1 VIIVPQS
8 AAPEPTVSGPVVITG
23 GSRGIGAMTARLLAS
38 RGHPICLSF
47 VSDADAADQ
56 VVADCAAFGV
66 DAIAVRADVSVEQD
80 VVSLFETATAELG
93 SLAGLVNNAAV
104 VDVHVPVAEM
114 SAARLQRMFAVNTI
128 GAFLCA
134 REAVRAMSTRL
145 GGSGGSIVNV
155 SSRAAV
161 LGSAGEYVDYAAS
174 KGAVDTL
181 TTGLANEVATE
192 GIRVNSVRP
201 GLILT
206 DIHAAMGEPGR
217 PQRLA
222 PTVPMRRAGRP
233 DEVAPA
239 IAWLLSDEASFV
251 TGAFLDV
258 SGGR

>member
-1 VIIVPQS
+1 
-8 AAPEPTVSGPVVITG
+8 
-23 GSRGIGAMTARLLAS
+23 MTARLLAA
-38 RGHPICLSF
+38 RGRAVCLSF
-47 VSDADAADQ
+47 VNDADSADA
-56 VVADCAAFGV
+56 VVAACAASGV

-80 VVSLFETATAELG
+80 VVSLFETARAELG
-93 SLAGLVNNAAV
+93 TVTGFVNNAAV
-104 VDVHVPVAEM
+104 VDQHAPVAEM
-114 SAARLQRMFAVNTI
+114 SAERLQRMFGVNAI

-134 REAVRAMSTRL
+134 REAVRAMSTLRGGL
-145 GGSGGSIVNV
+145 GGAIVNV

-181 TTGLANEVATE
+181 TTGLANEVAQE
-192 GIRVNSVRP
+192 GIRVNCVRP
-201 GLILT
+201 GLIET
-206 DIHAAMGEPGR
+206 DIHAAMGEPDR
-217 PQRLA
+217 PKRLA
-222 PTVPMRRAGRP
+222 PSVPMRRPGRA

>member
-1 VIIVPQS
+1 VTIVAQIR
-8 AAPEPTVSGPVVITG
+8 EPGPVLITG
-23 GSRGIGAMTARLLAS
+23 GSRGIGAMTARLVAS
-38 RGHPICLSF
+38 RGHPVCISF
-47 VSDADAADQ
+47 VSDADSADE
-56 VVADCAAFGV
+56 VVAACAAFGV
-66 DAIAVRADVSVEQD
+66 DAVAVRADVAVEQD
-80 VVSLFETATAELG
+80 VVSLFETARSELG
-93 SLAGLVNNAAV
+93 IVTGFVNNAAV
-104 VDVHVPVAEM
+104 VDRHVPVAEM
-114 SAARLQRMFAVNTI
+114 TTERLQRMFGVNAI

-134 REAVRAMSTRL
+134 REAVRAMSTRRGGL
-145 GGSGGSIVNV
+145 GGAIVNV

-181 TTGLANEVATE
+181 TTGLANEVAQE
-192 GIRVNSVRP
+192 GIRVNCVRP
-201 GLILT
+201 GLIET

-217 PQRLA
+217 PKRLA
-222 PTVPMRRAGRP
+222 PSVPMRRAGRA

>member
-1 VIIVPQS
+1 
-8 AAPEPTVSGPVVITG
+8 
-23 GSRGIGAMTARLLAS
+23 
-38 RGHPICLSF
+38 
-47 VSDADAADQ
+47 
-56 VVADCAAFGV
+56 
-66 DAIAVRADVSVEQD
+66 
-80 VVSLFETATAELG
+80 
-93 SLAGLVNNAAV
+93 
-104 VDVHVPVAEM
+104 
-114 SAARLQRMFAVNTI
+114 
-128 GAFLCA
+128 
-134 REAVRAMSTRL
+134 MSTRL

-192 GIRVNSVRP
+192 GIRVNCVRP
-201 GLILT
+201 GLIQT

>member
-1 VIIVPQS
+1 MH
-8 AAPEPTVSGPVVITG
+8 GPVVVTG

-38 RGHPICLSF
+38 RGHPVCISF
-47 VSDADAADQ
+47 VNDADAADE
-56 VVADCAAFGV
+56 VVAACAESGV
-66 DAIAVRADVSVEQD
+66 DAIAVRADVSVEDD
-80 VVSLFETATAELG
+80 VVSLFATANAELG
-93 SLAGLVNNAAV
+93 LMSALVNNAAV
-104 VDVHVPVAEM
+104 VDKHMAVAEM

-134 REAVRAMSTRL
+134 REAVRAMSTRR
-145 GGSGGSIVNV
+145 GGAGGAIVNV

-174 KGAVDTL
+174 KGAIDTL
-181 TTGLANEVATE
+181 TTGLANEVAAE
-192 GIRVNSVRP
+192 GIRVNCVRP
-201 GLILT
+201 GLIET
-206 DIHAAMGEPGR
+206 DIHAAMGEPER

-222 PTVPMRRAGRP
+222 PSVPMRRPGQP

-239 IAWLLSDEASFV
+239 IAWLLSDEASYV

>member
-1 VIIVPQS
+1 MH
-8 AAPEPTVSGPVVITG
+8 GPVVVTG

-38 RGHPICLSF
+38 RGHPVCISF
-47 VSDADAADQ
+47 VNDADAADE
-56 VVADCAAFGV
+56 VVAACAESGV
-66 DAIAVRADVSVEQD
+66 DAMAVRADVSVEDD
-80 VVSLFETATAELG
+80 VVSLFATANAELG
-93 SLAGLVNNAAV
+93 LMSALVNNAAV
-104 VDVHVPVAEM
+104 VDKHMAVAEM

-134 REAVRAMSTRL
+134 REAVRAMSTRR
-145 GGSGGSIVNV
+145 GGAGGAIVNV

-174 KGAVDTL
+174 KGAIDTL
-181 TTGLANEVATE
+181 TTGLANEVAAE
-192 GIRVNSVRP
+192 GIRVNCVRP
-201 GLILT
+201 GLIET
-206 DIHAAMGEPGR
+206 DIHAAMGEPER

-222 PTVPMRRAGRP
+222 PSVPMRRPGQP

-239 IAWLLSDEASFV
+239 IAWLLSDEASYV

>member
-1 VIIVPQS
+1 MP
-8 AAPEPTVSGPVVITG
+8 GPVVITG
-23 GSRGIGAMTARLLAS
+23 GSRGIGAATARLLAS
-38 RGHPICLSF
+38 RGHPVCLSF
-47 VSDADAADQ
+47 VNDAASADD
-56 VVADCAAFGV
+56 VVAACAASGV
-66 DAIAVRADVSVEQD
+66 DVIAVRADVSVEQD
-80 VVSLFETATAELG
+80 VVALFETARTELG
-93 SLAGLVNNAAV
+93 QVTGFVNNAAV

-114 SAARLQRMFAVNTI
+114 SGARLHRMFAVNTI

-134 REAVRAMSTRL
+134 REAVRTMSTQR
-145 GGSGGSIVNV
+145 GGVGGAIVNV

-181 TTGLANEVATE
+181 TTGLANEVAGE
-192 GIRVNSVRP
+192 GIRVNCVRP
-201 GLILT
+201 GLIDT

-217 PQRLA
+217 PKRLA
-222 PTVPMRRAGRP
+222 PSVPLRRPGRA

>member
-1 VIIVPQS
+1 VTIVPQPS
-8 AAPEPTVSGPVVITG
+8 ALGPVVVTG
-23 GSRGIGAMTARLLAS
+23 GSRGIGAMTARLLAE
-38 RGHPICLSF
+38 RGRPVCISF
-47 VSDADAADQ
+47 VSDADSADR
-56 VVADCAAFGV
+56 VVADCAASGV
-66 DAIAVRADVSVEQD
+66 DAIAVRADVSVEAD
-80 VVSLFETATAELG
+80 VVSLFETAKAELG
-93 SLAGLVNNAAV
+93 PVTGFVNNAAV
-104 VDVHVPVAEM
+104 VDRHLPVAEM
-114 SAARLQRMFAVNTI
+114 TAERLQRMFGVNAI

-145 GGSGGSIVNV
+145 GGAGGAIVNV

-192 GIRVNSVRP
+192 GIRVNGVRP
-201 GLILT
+201 GLIQT

-222 PTVPMRRAGRP
+222 PSVPMRRAGRP
-233 DEVAPA
+233 EEVAPA
-239 IAWLLSDEASFV
+239 IVWLLSEEASFV